1 MNIPLKSL
9 NLESRWPRLTRLQDE
24 VAGLEKR
31 ARQTEVEASHL
42 KAELGPARERDLDA
56 EANAI
61 RSGGK
66 VPEPKHEREIQ
77 TKLEKATRD
86 AAVMSRALQ
95 AAQTDHG
102 AFLAKHR
109 GELFADV
116 AGARSEIAAKVAE
129 SAREAL
135 AGFGRY
141 EDIHYVLKGLQP
153 PPQPVDSNAP
163 PQRLT
168 QTLIGVATTQSG
180 PARGDVEEAL
190 RHLISLATGPG
201 QGDENAA

>member
-1 MNIPLKSL
+1 MRATFQGRSD
-9 NLESRWPRLTRLQDE
+9 LEALT
-24 VAGLEKR
+24 LEKR
-31 ARQTEVEASHL
+31 ARQAEVEVSRL

-66 VPEPKHEREIQ
+66 VPDATNEPKVKA
-77 TKLEKATRD
+77 KLASAERD

-116 AGARSEIAAKVAE
+116 AERRAQIARDAA
-129 SAREAL
+129 EA
-135 AGFGRY
+135 AGTALQAYGRY
-141 EDIHYVLKGLQP
+141 EDL
-153 PPQPVDSNAP
+153 PVHPLTLAAANSSEAEWRDSGFAEMH
-163 PQRLT
+163 
-168 QTLIGVATTQSG
+168 V
-180 PARGDVEEAL
+180 V
-190 RHLISLATGPG
+190 
-201 QGDENAA
+201 GDEPIEDLSEK